1 MVSPK
6 KLPGLS
12 TNQSF
17 RFYLDSFPKLN
28 NSMYPI
34 QQHKF
39 HIPVMGLAYT
49 IDSPVKVARYGISSV
64 ISIVEDNLIEMMRG
78 YYYPIAKKEFFPIPT
93 SEKDYRAKRIT
104 DYLNLVNTLVHD
116 QVEKLKKTAFETGSE
131 IVKYFTMLPDDNTI
145 KKIYRQMTQVTDCA
159 EVEKMQTFLRS
170 QIVAGSIDVNIM
182 TKLDRNTY
190 NKEGGLLEDTSDAV
204 AALRGYAKSKLSN
217 SSVIFSAGM
226 NPRLFNYLENCQEFD
241 ADENGFFAKKIV
253 IKVSDYRSALIQGKF
268 LAKKGIWVSEFRI
281 ESGLNCGGHAFATSG
296 YLTGPILEE
305 FATKKGE
312 LIDTLF
318 LLYVQALE
326 TKGRIS
332 PSKPY
337 SIKITAQ
344 GGIGTFEEAEFLHS
358 HYGIESSGWGTP
370 FLLVPEATTV
380 DELTLEQLCNAK
392 QTDLVLSNHSPLGV
406 RFHYLKGTSSDMEK
420 KERIRR
426 GRPGSPCT
434 EKFLSS
440 NTEFTEL
447 PICTASVKYQDLKI
461 KQLQTANL
469 PEEQFQQQVSD
480 VMEKEC
486 LCIGLS
492 NPAAKL
498 YRRPFVKN
506 LEAVTI
512 CPGPNIAYFSKIVSL
527 EAMTDH
533 IYGRTD
539 ILKDIQRP
547 HMFIAELRLYIQYLK
562 EEFAADKGRILDNK
576 RKKYYQ
582 EFYQNLTEGINYYR
596 NLPGVAQ
603 SKRQQFLTDLGIGQM
618 EIDGLLEVIAY

>member
-1 MVSPK
+1 
-6 KLPGLS
+6 
-12 TNQSF
+12 
-17 RFYLDSFPKLN
+17 
-28 NSMYPI
+28 MYPI

-49 IDSPVKVARYGISSV
+49 IDSPVKVARYGIASV

-93 SEKDYRAKRIT
+93 SENDYRAKRIT

-145 KKIYRQMTQVTDCA
+145 KKIYRQMTQVYDLA

-190 NKEGGLLEDTSDAV
+190 DKEGGLLEDTSDAV

-226 NPRLFNYLENCQEFD
+226 NPRLFNYLENCKEFD

-268 LAKKGIWVSEFRI
+268 LAKKGIWVSEFRV
-281 ESGLNCGGHAFATSG
+281 ESGLNCGGHAFATNG
-296 YLTGPILEE
+296 YLMGPILEE
-305 FATKKGE
+305 FAAKKEE

-326 TKGRIS
+326 TKGRIC

-344 GGIGTFEEAEFLHS
+344 GGIGTFAEADFLHS
-358 HYGIESSGWGTP
+358 YYGIDSSGWGTP

-498 YRRPFVKN
+498 YQRPFVKN
-506 LEAVTI
+506 LESVTI

-527 EAMTDH
+527 ETMTDH

-539 ILKDIQRP
+539 ILKDTQRP

-562 EEFAADKGRILDNK
+562 EEIAADKGRILNNK

-582 EFYQNLTEGINYYR
+582 EFYQNLTEGINYYH
-596 NLPGVAQ
+596 NLAGIAQ
-603 SKRQQFLTDLGIGQM
+603 SNRQQFLNELAIGQM
-618 EIDGLLEVIAY
+618 EIDGLLAGIA